1 VTGAG
6 AVSFPFSIRSAGPQ
20 DVDAYLAVML
30 RCWTGTVAP
39 DSSAFREKPEQIAS
53 DILRGGGVLLRARDE
68 VAGCGRFVPVP
79 GPDSGR
85 DWIELKRVGVVRE
98 YRGGVLGARI
108 VETLETM
115 ARERGYRGAQIG
127 VRADQPRLLAFWK
140 ELGYADADDVT
151 LSNPNPL
158 TPTPFFMRKLFSE

>member
-1 VTGAG
+1 VTGTEA
-6 AVSFPFSIRSAGPQ
+6 ASFPFSIRAAGRQ
-20 DVDAYLAVML
+20 DADVYLAVML
-30 RCWTGTVAP
+30 RCWTGTVAS
-39 DSSAFREKPEQIAS
+39 DSSAFRETAELIAA
-53 DILRGGGVLLRARDE
+53 DLLRGGGVLLRVADD

-79 GPDSGR
+79 GPQSGR

-108 VETLETM
+108 VETLEAM
-115 ARERGYRGAQIG
+115 ARERGYTGAQIG

-140 ELGYADADDVT
+140 RLGYADADDVT

-158 TPTPFFMRKLFSE
+158 TPTPFFMRKLFSQ